1 MKKLFLIV
9 SALCMTLVGCVEHL
23 EDYSVTSQKKITF
36 QTAKYLTTRATGDQ
50 INGAKF
56 TYDHFVTHAW
66 SDAVTD
72 ESKIFM
78 NHQKVMLNETAN
90 AWMPTQDYYWPN
102 YSTVDFI
109 SYYPENTD
117 KQYPVVEREKLT
129 YTGYD
134 VSDGK
139 DDINVETNDLMYAN
153 KAVGYS
159 GNDDRVN
166 DDNGGANDSGY
177 SGVPTLFNHAL
188 AQLEIRVLVLQPE
201 DETSNSWEAVINHA
215 KLAGYYTKGDLV
227 LTLNDPATT
236 HGIVGWTPE
245 GEEKVGWTLSNDA
258 TAKES
263 VIVSEDDTDSDD
275 ITVSSTGTGN
285 GYVDGKTGCK
295 SLFKAFVLPQTLT
308 EQHFFD
314 LKFTLKTYRD
324 GSLVM
329 EEADTDI
336 RHIQLKTEAIP
347 YWGMNQRI
355 VYTIIINP
363 AKNKITFDPAVVDW
377 EDVSGDKGADEFLT
391 ARSYF
396 TLPSEDDWQESN
408 VWYAKD
414 ASGNV
419 IAEMAKELVYYVD
432 DFTSSDERKNRKY
445 YQVVSVYPVTSTQ
458 TSDGEGKIADLSK
471 GLIAQVT
478 MCEDNSDISA
488 MAGGTISMYPRHQRL
503 IDGTNTTI
511 TGNYV
516 IKSMTWGNH
525 ANYNYVFIDKDG
537 TFSLDDTPG
546 SLDVEWDTEAYKVKD
561 YDGNAYPV
569 VKVGAS
575 YWLRENLKATTYSD
589 NTKVKNFNEVVE
601 DDRTPCTTTEDECV
615 FYYERQPMYKD
626 DAKYGRLYNY
636 MAASGA
642 EGENGGYTN
651 ADAWIEPGNSDAVLI
666 QKGMD
671 GYKEDETNLSIA
683 PKGWHIVTAGGWY
696 GCYAEQYDDEDYVR
710 MYLGFDFSRAMDR
723 LEDIQW
729 QDNMRL
735 NNISGLSIVPVPADG
750 ENFTFNDITGAA
762 SKENQMEGVVIPF
775 WTNLLNLVKIDA
787 QTIYW
792 YPNPACYVFESNH
805 NVATGTVILTDCIN
819 YSNNSP
825 APNAAAVK
833 YYKEAAQLYLP
844 IRCVRNTLAYD

>member
-72 ESKIFM
+72 ENRIFM

-117 KQYPVVEREKLT
+117 KQYPAVEREKLT

-139 DDINVETNDLMYAN
+139 ADINVETNDLMYAN

-166 DDNGGANDSGY
+166 DDNGGTNDSGY

-201 DETSNSWEAVINHA
+201 GETSNSWEAVINHA

-236 HGIVGWTPE
+236 HGIVGWTPA

-377 EDVSGDKGADEFLT
+377 EDVSGNKGADDYYKP
-391 ARSYF
+391 SYYF
-396 TLPSEDDWQESN
+396 EIPSETDWEQSN
-408 VWYAKD
+408 VWHVYDEK
-414 ASGNV
+414 GNN
-419 IAEMAKELVYYVD
+419 IAEAAREIVGQPSKDKIM
-432 DFTSSDERKNRKY
+432 
-445 YQVVSVYPVTSTQ
+445 YQSVVVYPSAN
-458 TSDGEGKIADLSK
+458 EYADLTK
-471 GLIAQVT
+471 GLIAQVSKKGDCT
-478 MCEDNSDISA
+478 LTPYSLTDITN
-488 MAGGTISMYPRHQRL
+488 MAGGTIEWGDRKEVTAYADYVKSLSFGTDNDYQYVLVDGNGLLSLVREVPENAIEADVKPYRVTD
-503 IDGTNTTI
+503 IDGN
-511 TGNYV
+511 V
-516 IKSMTWGNH
+516 
-525 ANYNYVFIDKDG
+525 
-537 TFSLDDTPG
+537 
-546 SLDVEWDTEAYKVKD
+546 
-561 YDGNAYPV
+561 YPV
-569 VKVGAS
+569 VKIAAS
-575 YWLRENLKATTYSD
+575 YWLRENLRVTKYNDGTSLTQRRTIDDLSSIENSNTPTNNQAYIPETVPTYDWYS
-589 NTKVKNFNEVVE
+589 KE
-601 DDRTPCTTTEDECV
+601 DFDV
-615 FYYERQPMYKD
+615 ANAD
-626 DAKYGRLYNY
+626 DAIKKLYGLHYNY
-636 MAASGA
+636 RAITGSDDPQITVSEYISGHIVQQ
-642 EGENGGYTN
+642 G
-651 ADAWIEPGNSDAVLI
+651 DP
-666 QKGMD
+666 
-671 GYKEDETNLSIA
+671 IA
-683 PKGWHIVTAGGWY
+683 TSNVGKQLAPEGWHIVTVGSDNGWAPSGPY
-696 GCYAEQYDDEDYVR
+696 FGAMMGDLDYVDTYIR
-710 MYLGFDFSRAMDR
+710 FKWVHMLSETDGIRDYEKGQWPSAGDNYPITNLSGFS
-723 LEDIQW
+723 
-729 QDNMRL
+729 L
-735 NNISGLSIVPVPADG
+735 NAVPALGQSEGFKFNKITQAKPTFTNGELQQSIFSWTDNVIQGPDG
-750 ENFTFNDITGAA
+750 VFYWNG
-762 SKENQMEGVVIPF
+762 IP
-775 WTNLLNLVKIDA
+775 LMGDDVEML
-787 QTIYW
+787 
-792 YPNPACYVFESNH
+792 CYVWSLNSNLTTFIQREQEQLK
-805 NVATGTVILTDCIN
+805 NV
-819 YSNNSP
+819 
-825 APNAAAVK
+825 VK
-833 YYKEAAQLYLP
+833 LSLP
-844 IRCVRNTLAYD
+844 VRCVRNL